1 MEEVRGD
8 TRRRGKAGT
17 IHTHTRADGTRPPQ
31 QTPIHPYTPK
41 HTGWTRHRSSIR
53 REPHPPIL
61 SCVAGRASNLL
72 EPHPPILASNLLAKC
87 PPTPTAQSPPPL
99 STYVD
104 EEAEADPC
112 AVRVVAPHAAI
123 DGARL
128 DLLDE
133 ALLKPQRWALL
144 EPRRGT
150 EEEARKGG
158 RRLHVDEERIGD
170 EEEEEGGG
178 GEAGGGAKGLEE
190 EKREDDER
198 RGGAEDCDGED
209 GRGVGG

>member
-1 MEEVRGD
+1 MDEVRGD
-8 TRRRGKAGT
+8 TRGRGKAGT
-17 IHTHTRADGTRPPQ
+17 IHTHARRRDTTAAANTH
-31 QTPIHPYTPK
+31 TSIHPK
-41 HTGWTRHRSSIR
+41 AHRMDEISELHSKR
-53 REPHPPIL
+53 APPSHPL
-61 SCVAGRASNLL
+61 LCGRRASNLL

-133 ALLKPQRWALL
+133 TLLKPQRWALL

-178 GEAGGGAKGLEE
+178 GEAGGGAEGLEE